1 MLQKSDEAER
11 RMKRYNSIAL
21 LEQLYELAALQIPD
35 ESGQK
40 SVIIKDYKTQ
50 ITTSVRSSAE
60 QHRILYK
67 VQNKGFEHL
76 FSKWALQL
84 QAQPIVPAIL
94 DKAEAEIQKSKL
106 KQEAI

>member
-1 MLQKSDEAER
+1 
-11 RMKRYNSIAL
+11 
-21 LEQLYELAALQIPD
+21 
-35 ESGQK
+35 
-40 SVIIKDYKTQ
+40 
-50 ITTSVRSSAE
+50 
-60 QHRILYK
+60 LYK